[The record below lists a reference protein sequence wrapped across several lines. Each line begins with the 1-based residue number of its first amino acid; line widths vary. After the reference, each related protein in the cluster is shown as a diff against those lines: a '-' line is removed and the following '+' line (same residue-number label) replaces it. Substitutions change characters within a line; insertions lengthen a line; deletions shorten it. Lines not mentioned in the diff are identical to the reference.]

1 MDIKKEDVE
10 ALCNRREEIRK
21 EINKLQSEYT
31 AIGNIISAI
40 LKNKEIEDD
49 GR

>member
-1 MDIKKEDVE
+1 MNIKKEDI
-10 ALCNRREEIRK
+10 EILLQRRK
-21 EINKLQSEYT
+21 EIKQKINKLQNEYN
-31 AIGNIISAI
+31 AIGNIISEI